1 MKVARLLALAFVL
14 QAAPALAADW
24 WWIGSTNEGQ
34 IVSYVDRETLRPIRG
49 DEVEMWVLNIR
60 DTPNVLGARAQAMQ
74 YRYRCRQRTL
84 SMQRRIAYDGNGDV
98 MPLADPPPEE
108 FTRAVAGSMGETALN
123 FACGRP
129 AGIELRVADAIQH
142 AVDYFASRTQR
153 TGATAGNAPA
163 PASPS
168 APPAAEAPAEP
179 SNLSVGTGFF
189 IGPAGTVLTSYH
201 VVEGARRI
209 ACRTPDGRFHDASVV
224 RMSQANDLALLQVA
238 HRPARYLTFAP
249 PGTLRP
255 GDRVFT
261 LGYGAV
267 NYLGTNEP
275 RFSDGAVSALSGLG
289 AEDAYMQITV
299 PVQPGNS
306 GGPLLNEAGHVV
318 GIVAAQAAV
327 DAFLRAEGTLP
338 QSINWAVKSEYASPL
353 LPPMQP
359 AARRTREEAIDVA
372 RNAICL
378 IVASTAEE

>member
-1 MKVARLLALAFVL
+1 MRVARLLAFAFAL
-14 QAAPALAADW
+14 QASPALAADW
-24 WWIGSTNEGQ
+24 WWLGSTHEGR
-34 IVSYVDRETLRPIRG
+34 IVSYVDRESLRTIRG
-49 DEVEMWVLNIR
+49 DEIEIWVLNIR
-60 DTPNVLGARAQAMQ
+60 DTPNPIGIRAQAMQ
-74 YRYRCRQRTL
+74 YRYRCRQRSL
-84 SMQRRIAYDGNGDV
+84 SMQRRIAYDGEGNV

-108 FTRAVAGSMGETALN
+108 FERAAAGSMGETALN

-142 AVDYFASRTQR
+142 ALDHFASRAQQA
-153 TGATAGNAPA
+153 GATASPPAAPA
-163 PASPS
+163 PPEAPQ
-168 APPAAEAPAEP
+168 PPAEQ
-179 SNLSVGTGFF
+179 SDLSVGTGFF
-189 IGPAGTVLTSYH
+189 IGPSGTVLTSYH
-201 VVEGARRI
+201 VIEGARRV
-209 ACRTPDGRFHDASVV
+209 ACRTPDGQLHRAAIV
-224 RMSQANDLALLQVA
+224 RISQANDLALLQVDL
-238 HRPARYLTFAP
+238 RPTRYLTFAP
-249 PGTLRP
+249 PGTLRA

-306 GGPLLNEAGHVV
+306 GGPLLNEAGQVV

-359 AARRTREEAIDVA
+359 AARRTRQDAIEVA
-372 RNAICL
+372 RNSICL
-378 IVASTAEE
+378 IIASSADE